1 MTYQKLQKGDIVDI
15 VAPSFSR
22 EVDLRKIEKF
32 VRGFGFTPRIQDNML
47 APGADPFAANTD
59 EIRFEQLKRA
69 IYAEDSKV
77 IWAFRGG
84 YGAGRLIPKLLELP
98 LPAHPKILVGF
109 SDITALHILCIQK
122 YGWSTVH
129 GRALSEFLV
138 RNPHSDEV
146 LAMKK
151 VLFGEDKAVFS
162 DLRLLNNDSLKG
174 KKINIENVNGDIDFR
189 QEIRAEVVGGN
200 LALIQ
205 TSLGTQWQFNADNKI
220 VLLEDVGERGYRI
233 DRMLAHLTQAGI
245 FDKAL
250 AVIVGDVICEPEN
263 DGTMLCDQAISRFA
277 DSLDIPVLSCPQVGH
292 GKYNWPIPLNMTA
305 VLTLGSSSTLV
316 IDTFS

>member
-15 VAPSFSR
+15 VAPSSSR
-22 EVDLRKIEKF
+22 KVDLREIEEV
-32 VRGFGFTPRIQDNML
+32 VRSFGLTPRIQDNMI
-47 APGADPFAANTD
+47 ASGADPFSANTD
-59 EIRFEQLKRA
+59 EIRFEQLKQA

-84 YGAGRLIPKLLELP
+84 YGAGRLIPRLLELP

-109 SDITALHILCIQK
+109 SDITALHILCNQK

-129 GRALSEFLV
+129 GRTLSEFLV

-162 DLRLLNNDSLKG
+162 DLRLLNGDSLKS

-205 TSLGTQWQFNADNKI
+205 TSLGTPWQFSADNKI
-220 VLLEDVGERGYRI
+220 VLLEDVDERGYSI
-233 DRMLAHLTQAGI
+233 DRMLAHLTQSGI
-245 FDKAL
+245 FDNAL
-250 AVIVGDVICEPEN
+250 AVIIGDIICRPES

-277 DSLDIPVLSCPQVGH
+277 DSLDIPVLFCAQVGH
-292 GKYNWPIPLNMTA
+292 GEYNWPIPLNMTA
-305 VLTLGSSSTLV
+305 VLTLGGSSTLV